1 MKPCVVLYLYVHTP
15 GEQFSYPTSRSHGAA
30 AVAARYME
38 CALVQAASLRLRQ
51 IDCDVALVTN
61 LRDLGSGGRRARRLL
76 DAIEALGVEVV
87 HAPYEHRPLVAKP
100 GFMSS
105 QYVFDAIVAL
115 AERSPPERQ
124 LWLMDADCVWLA
136 PERVFAAAPAAP
148 GLGCIKIPYPPDWDI
163 CGLTPQFIEELAQ
176 RMGATDA
183 RIADW
188 PGGELLTGT
197 AAELC
202 ALVCACKQIEREVVD
217 LGAPLYTEE
226 HLIALAGAL
235 GRAQLHDL
243 APVARRILTGPRH
256 GAPPVADPGSLGL
269 WHLPAEKGLG
279 FRRGARAVLYG
290 RGQRLAR
297 DLDVP
302 TRALRRFNVAG
313 GGWSRRLRDDAWIA
327 RQHLRDGLAARV
339 SWSS

>member
-1 MKPCVVLYLYVHTP
+1 VVQYLYVHTP
-15 GEQFSYPTSRSHGAA
+15 GEQFSYPTSRSHGVS

-38 CALVQAASLRLRQ
+38 CAVVQSASLRLRQ

-76 DAIEALGVEVV
+76 GAIESLGVEVV
-87 HAPYEHRPLVAKP
+87 YAAYEHRPLASKP

-105 QYVFDAIVAL
+105 QYVFDAIMAL
-115 AERSPPERQ
+115 ANASPPERQ
-124 LWLMDADCVWLA
+124 LWLMDADCVWLK
-136 PERVFAAAPAAP
+136 PKHVFAAAPASP

-163 CGLTPQFIEELAQ
+163 CGLTPQYVQELAR
-176 RMGATDA
+176 RMGVADA
-183 RIADW
+183 RIEDW
-188 PGGELLTGT
+188 PGGELLAGT
-197 AAELC
+197 AADLR
-202 ALVCACKQIEREVVD
+202 ALVETCKSLEREVVE

-235 GRAQLHDL
+235 GHAQLHNL
-243 APVARRILTGPRH
+243 SPVARRILTGPRH
-256 GAPPVADPGSLGL
+256 GAPPVADPGSLGV

-279 FRRGARAVLYG
+279 FRRGARAVLHG
-290 RGQRLAR
+290 RGRQLAD

-302 TRALRRFNVAG
+302 ARALRRFNVAG

-327 RQHLRDGLAARV
+327 RQHLRDGIAAHV